1 MGNKLRISVTL
12 GLVGIGLILGNWAYS
27 KMPLEGFTKGRV
39 YMVLGLYGVALG
51 IGLWKM
57 YKPRGVRLPE
67 FKEDNLSMDLPDDP
81 VGVGLTWI
89 GRKGSISGQPNP
101 DELARARQF
110 LNLEEITDYKKAAE
124 RYNQSRKQKKADH

>member
-12 GLVGIGLILGNWAYS
+12 GLVGIGLVLGSWAYS

-67 FKEDNLSMDLPDDP
+67 FKEDNLSMELPDDP
-81 VGVGLTWI
+81 VWVGLTW
-89 GRKGSISGQPNP
+89 GGQP
-101 DELARARQF
+101 DSDAIARAREF
-110 LNLEEITDYKKAAE
+110 LNLEEITDFSKDYSEAVEK
-124 RYNQSRKQKKADH
+124 YNKSRKEKKE